1 MRRLV
6 VIAVVVIAAVGGAWL
21 LLGRPTGGPAAT
33 PDPSLAPVPPSTDVV
48 ADGRVVPLRYAELGA
63 AVPGTI
69 AEVLVVEG
77 GEVDPGAPLLR
88 LDAAAAQAEVDAASA
103 AVAVAEAGV
112 AQAEAGVTQAA
123 ASVDAAEAAVDQAVA
138 GVDRARAAQD
148 GLPSSATSSQEAA
161 ADADVDAARAALE
174 GAQANLRAAR
184 AGSTAAAAA
193 ETAARAELDRAK
205 AGLAAAEA
213 GLAQHTIAAPF
224 AGVVASLDARVG
236 ERAAP
241 GVVLV
246 RVAAPTDWR
255 IETTDLYETTVA
267 RVAVGAPVTITFD
280 GLPATRVEG
289 TVTSVA
295 LFGASAQGDVVY
307 RAIIT
312 PATVPDGIRWN
323 MTATVTVE
331 SRE

>member
-21 LLGRPTGGPAAT
+21 LLGRPGGGPAAT
-33 PDPSLAPVPPSTDVV
+33 PDPSLAPVPPSTEIV
-48 ADGRVVPLRYAELGA
+48 ADGRVVPVRYAEMGA

-77 GEVDPGAPLLR
+77 DDVAADAPLVR
-88 LDAAAAQAEVDAASA
+88 LDGAVAQAEVDAASA
-103 AVAVAEAGV
+103 VVSAAEAGA
-112 AQAEAGVTQAA
+112 AQAEAGAAQAE

-138 GVDRARAAQD
+138 AVDGARATRD
-148 GLPSSATSSQEAA
+148 GLPSSASDAQVAA
-161 ADADVDAARAALE
+161 AEAQVDAARASLA

-184 AGSTAAAAA
+184 AGSSAAAAA
-193 ETAARAELDRAK
+193 ETAARAEVDRAR

-213 GLAQHTIAAPF
+213 GLAQLTVAAPF
-224 AGVVASLDARVG
+224 AGIVASLDARVG

-241 GVVLV
+241 GIVLV

-255 IETTDLYETTVA
+255 IETTDLDETTVA

-280 GLPATRVEG
+280 GLPDARVEG

-307 RAIIT
+307 RAIVT
-312 PATVPDGIRWN
+312 PASVPDGIRWN

-331 SRE
+331 SGE